1 MITDLL
7 EKVGE
12 QTKAAT
18 SVSIQRKNMLD
29 DDSDDDDLLEGL

>member
-12 QTKAAT
+12 QTKAKS

-29 DDSDDDDLLEGL
+29 DEEDDDDLLDGL